1 MLKVKFSLSFVLTIK
16 TTLFMDT
23 AAISHQYIYIYIN
36 SRLIASIQPLY
47 GQTIW

>member
-1 MLKVKFSLSFVLTIK
+1 MLKVRFSLSFVLTIK

-23 AAISHQYIYIYIN
+23 AISHQYIYIN
-36 SRLIASIQPLY
+36 GRLIAIIQPLY